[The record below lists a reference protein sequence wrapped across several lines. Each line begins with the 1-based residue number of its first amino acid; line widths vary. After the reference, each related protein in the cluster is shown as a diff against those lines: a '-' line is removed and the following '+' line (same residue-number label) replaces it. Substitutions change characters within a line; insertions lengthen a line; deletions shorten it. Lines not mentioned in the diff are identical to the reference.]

1 MRISPPS
8 LTSYRLWPLLAF
20 VLACPIAAAEP
31 LRVAFGEAD
40 ITPEVAPGKRP
51 VWIAGF
57 GHGRQATGVHDPLMA
72 RAVVLDDG
80 QRKLA
85 LVSVDL
91 IGLQYP
97 NVLRIRER
105 LKDISYVLVSSTHNH
120 EGPDVIG
127 IWGRNPL
134 LTGVDSAYLKLVEDR
149 VVKMVQDAAG
159 RLAPAEAGYG
169 TAEDEKLL
177 GDSRLPKVYDG
188 VLRVLTFR
196 RAAGDGQRAG
206 DDRRLA
212 GGVSPLIGLLVQWNC
227 HPEAMGSKNKLL
239 TADFP
244 AATVEWLKKKHRVP
258 VAYFTGTVGGL
269 MAPPGGVVKDDQ
281 GKLLREGDFAY
292 ATAYGQAVG
301 RLADGA
307 IERAEPLRLTP
318 LAVYAE
324 PVAVPL
330 TNAIYRLARSLD
342 VIQREGRV
350 WTGDFEKLGEPAD
363 KEVSGKTMAVE
374 TEVAYLRLGELH
386 VAGIPGEIYPELVY
400 GKYQDPVESGADYP
414 DAPLETPIMK
424 SLPGKKTL
432 LIGLANDEIGYII
445 PKRQWDQAP
454 PYCYGRKTSQ
464 YGEIN
469 SVGPDA
475 APIITQALA
484 NRVRDA
490 MREAAGK

>member
-1 MRISPPS
+1 MRMHRTAWQLI
-8 LTSYRLWPLLAF
+8 WPLVALVVGPPVAK
-20 VLACPIAAAEP
+20 AAEP

-40 ITPEVAPGKRP
+40 ITPEVGPGKRP
-51 VWIAGF
+51 VWIAGY
-57 GHGRQATGVHDPLMA
+57 GHGRAATGVHDPLMA

-80 QRKLA
+80 RRKLA

-97 NVLRIRER
+97 NVLRIRQR
-105 LKDISYVLVSSTHNH
+105 LKDISYVMVSSTHNH

-127 IWGRNPL
+127 ISGRNPL
-134 LTGVDSAYLKLVEDR
+134 VTGVDPAYLRLVEDR
-149 VVKMVQDAAG
+149 VVKMVEDATG
-159 RLAPAEAGYG
+159 QLAPAEAGYG

-196 RAAGDGQRAG
+196 RAADPAS
-206 DDRRLA
+206 RRA
-212 GGVSPLIGLLVQWNC
+212 GGVSPLIGVLVQWNC

-244 AATVEWLKKKHRVP
+244 AATVEWLSKKHRVP
-258 VAYFTGTVGGL
+258 IAYFSGTVGGL
-269 MAPPGGVVKDDQ
+269 MAPPDGVIKDDQ
-281 GKLLREGDFAY
+281 GKLLHEGDFAY
-292 ATAYGQAVG
+292 STAYGQAAG
-301 RLADGA
+301 RLAERA

-318 LAVYAE
+318 FAVHAK

-330 TNAIYRLARSLD
+330 SNAIYRLARSLG
-342 VIQREGRV
+342 VIQREGRA
-350 WTGDFEKLGEPAD
+350 WTGDFEKLGEPVA
-363 KEVSGKTMAVE
+363 KEVPGKTLAVE

-400 GKYQDPVESGADYP
+400 GKYQDPVEPGADYP
-414 DAPLETPIMK
+414 DAPLEPPVMK
-424 SLPGKKTL
+424 TLPGKKTL

-445 PKRQWDQAP
+445 PKRQWDQEAP
-454 PYCYGRKTSQ
+454 FCYGRKKSQ

-469 SVGPDA
+469 SVGPEA

-484 NRVRDA
+484 NRVR
-490 MREAAGK
+490 EATQP